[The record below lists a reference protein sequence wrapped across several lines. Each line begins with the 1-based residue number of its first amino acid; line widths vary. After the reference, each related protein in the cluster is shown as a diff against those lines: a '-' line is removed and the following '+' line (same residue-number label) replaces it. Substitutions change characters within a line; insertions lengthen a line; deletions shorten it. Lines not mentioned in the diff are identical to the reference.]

1 MFYHFKI
8 HKEKKGF
15 GAECI
20 ELKGAV
26 TQGETKKELEKMMK
40 EALNLY
46 LDEPSDSKLPVPLP
60 KKSLKGKNIIKV
72 PVDPSIAFAI
82 MMRHLRTKNK
92 LTQKQIASRLGMKD
106 IFSYQRLEKSS
117 NPRLSTLVK
126 IKKEFPDFN
135 VDEIIQVST

>member
-15 GAECI
+15 WAECI

-26 TQGETKKELEKMMK
+26 TQGKTIEELEKMMK

-46 LDEPSDSKLPVPLP
+46 LDEPSDSRLPVPLP
-60 KKSLKGKNIIKV
+60 KKNVKGNNIVKV

-82 MMRHLRTKNK
+82 MLRHLRMKNK
-92 LTQKQIASRLGMKD
+92 LTQRQIASRLGMKD

-117 NPRLSTLVK
+117 NPRLSTLAK
-126 IKKEFPDFN
+126 IKREFPDFN
-135 VDEIIQVST
+135 VDEIIQVS